1 MANELMN
8 ALDQIEKEKGIP
20 KEKIFEAIQTALITA
35 YKKNFNAPTE
45 NVVVNID
52 HETGEYHVFVQHLVV
67 EDEDFEDDRLH
78 IMLEEA
84 QEIDPNYKVGDK
96 INTEVTPKD
105 FGRIAALTAKQVVF
119 QKLRE
124 EERNIVF
131 NEYVDRET
139 EIVTGT
145 VQRVSEKK
153 IKIKTDDG
161 EKLLTQKV
169 VYVNLGRAE
178 AILLHS
184 EQSPTDEYKTGN
196 KIKAI
201 ILEVKEANKG
211 PQILLSRTHPS
222 FIRRLFELEVP
233 EIKDG
238 IVEIRNISREAGSR
252 TKISVFTTNE
262 KIDPVGA
269 CVGSNGLRVQNIVD
283 ELNNEKIDIIEWSDD
298 PVEYIANSLRP
309 SKVEKVIYSDV
320 DKAALVVVPDN
331 QLSLAI
337 GKEGQNARLA
347 AKLTAWKID
356 IKSETQ
362 FKKAVLDGEI
372 YLGEDFDIEAEFDFK

>member
-20 KEKIFEAIQTALITA
+20 KEKIFEALIAALTTA

-52 HETGEYHVFVQHLVV
+52 RETGEYHVYVQHEVV

-78 IMLEEA
+78 IMIDEA
-84 QEIDPNYKVGDK
+84 QEIDSNYKVGDK
-96 INTEVTPKD
+96 ISTEVTPKD

-145 VQRVSEKK
+145 VQRISERKRK
-153 IKIKTDDG
+153 GNEQDAGGIQNI
-161 EKLLTQKV
+161 V
-169 VYVNLGRAE
+169 HVNLGRAE
-178 AILLHS
+178 AILLPN
-184 EQSPTDEYKTGN
+184 EQSPTDNYKQGS

-201 ILEVKEANKG
+201 ILEVKEATKG

-238 IVEIRNISREAGSR
+238 VVEIRNISREAGSR
-252 TKISVFTTNE
+252 TKISVFTTND

-269 CVGSNGLRVQNIVD
+269 CVGSNGMRVQNIVD
-283 ELNNEKIDIIEWSDD
+283 ELNDEKIDIIEWSDD

-309 SKVEKVIYSDV
+309 SKVEKVIYSDA
-320 DKAALVVVPDN
+320 DKAALVVVPDD

-362 FKKAVLDGEI
+362 FKKAIEDGEI
-372 YLGEDFDIEAEFDFK
+372 YLGEDFDIEAEFDFI